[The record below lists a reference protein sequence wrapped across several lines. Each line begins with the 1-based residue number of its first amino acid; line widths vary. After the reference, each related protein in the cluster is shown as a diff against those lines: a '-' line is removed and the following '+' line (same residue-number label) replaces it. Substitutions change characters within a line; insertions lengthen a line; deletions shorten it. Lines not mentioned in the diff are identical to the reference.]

1 MLKKLA
7 FALALLPFAAHAS
20 NLPEYPFI
28 HVAGEG
34 YLRLMPDMGE
44 IDFDISAY
52 DADTNAAVAVVQA
65 RVAEIQAL
73 LAEQGGD
80 AGAETEAEASFA
92 DMRKEMRKPANPDP
106 NAAPDYE
113 IRSAVHIVV
122 RDLTKWRAVML
133 GLLGKPNI
141 DHMSTS
147 FGKSDR
153 LKVEA
158 ELTATAIK
166 DAQRRAENLATG
178 LGKKV
183 GAVTAI
189 TNGQLRNLTNA
200 VGLLPTDMYNNRRGS
215 NAKAGE
221 KDFLTIQSLQWSQ
234 TVDVIYR
241 IK

>member
-7 FALALLPFAAHAS
+7 FALALLPLAAHAS
-20 NLPEYPFI
+20 DLPEYPFI

-34 YLRLMPDMGE
+34 FLRLMPDMGE
-44 IDFDISAY
+44 IDFDVAAY

-80 AGAETEAEASFA
+80 PGKDTEAEASFA

-113 IRSAVHIVV
+113 IRSSVHIVV

-153 LKVEA
+153 IKVEA

-200 VGLLPTDMYNNRRGS
+200 VGLLPTDMYNSRRGS

-221 KDFLTIQSLQWSQ
+221 KDFLTITTLQWSQ